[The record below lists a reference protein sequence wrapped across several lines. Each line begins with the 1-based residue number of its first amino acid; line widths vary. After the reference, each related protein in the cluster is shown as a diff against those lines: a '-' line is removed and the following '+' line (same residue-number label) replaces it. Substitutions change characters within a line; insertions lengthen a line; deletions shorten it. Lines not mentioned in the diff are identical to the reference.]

1 MPDNQLLLSYTQ
13 AILSEM
19 RISSRIIQ
27 YPFLWEAQ
35 FDHEL
40 RRSIYTE
47 ADYRT
52 FCKNISADCM
62 DIYQKHILG
71 RGTDRFGCEYIF
83 VRLPQETPALFVVG
97 PFTYVPFTMTRVD
110 EYCRKAG
117 LPEHFQDFM
126 QQYYVS
132 LPVIPE
138 EHGMESL
145 IGNLAQFL
153 WGEEKLSMP
162 HLILNTHQAGFSD
175 HTDMIP
181 KPTPSSIVYMESKY
195 ESEERLCAY
204 IMEGN
209 LEKIEEIRE
218 KLSLSSIKQHF
229 PDSLRDQKNNLIM
242 FNTICRK
249 AAQSGGVHPVYV
261 DTEVNRITALIEY
274 AVNIKQLDSIYKDI
288 PRKYCM
294 LVRTYSMEDYS
305 PTIKKIVT
313 HIRLN
318 PDTDLTLKAIAEK
331 FSMNKNYLST
341 LFKKETG
348 TSLTAF
354 VNQERLNY
362 AIRLL
367 NLTQLP
373 VGEIAKMCGID
384 DMNYFSRLFKQHV
397 GTSPSSYRNNLK
409 KA

>member
-1 MPDNQLLLSYTQ
+1 
-13 AILSEM
+13 
-19 RISSRIIQ
+19 
-27 YPFLWEAQ
+27 
-35 FDHEL
+35 
-40 RRSIYTE
+40 
-47 ADYRT
+47 
-52 FCKNISADCM
+52 
-62 DIYQKHILG
+62 
-71 RGTDRFGCEYIF
+71 
-83 VRLPQETPALFVVG
+83 
-97 PFTYVPFTMTRVD
+97 
-110 EYCRKAG
+110 
-117 LPEHFQDFM
+117 
-126 QQYYVS
+126 
-132 LPVIPE
+132 
-138 EHGMESL
+138 MESL

-153 WGEEKLSMP
+153 WGEEKLSMS
-162 HLILNTHQAGFSD
+162 HLTMNTHGAGFSD
-175 HTDMIP
+175 QTDVMP
-181 KPTPSSIVYMESKY
+181 KPTPSSIAYMESKY
-195 ESEERLCAY
+195 ESEEQLCSY

-209 LEKIEEIRE
+209 LEKIEEIRGR
-218 KLSLSSIKQHF
+218 LSLNSIKQHF

-274 AVNIKQLDSIYKDI
+274 AVNIKQLDSIYRDI

-294 LVRTYSMEDYS
+294 LVRAYSMEDYS
-305 PTIKKIVT
+305 PAIKKIVT

-318 PDTDLTLKAIAEK
+318 PDTDLTLKTIAAK
-331 FSMNKNYLST
+331 YSMNKNYLST

-397 GTSPSSYRNNLK
+397 GTSPSSYRNKLK